1 MNTEDL
7 KAKYGKRLKMV
18 IIALSDEEKY
28 EFAVVRPSRHVIMA
42 MASKKDDLEAA
53 NEILIK
59 NCVQDGDMYALEDA
73 AVYTKMIETLGEM
86 ITGAQA
92 FIANA

>member
-7 KAKYGKRLKMV
+7 KVKYGKRLKMV
-18 IIALSDEEKY
+18 TITIADDESY

-53 NEILIK
+53 NDILIK
-59 NCVQDGDMYALEDA
+59 NCVQGGDMEALEDA
-73 AVYTKMIETLGEM
+73 AVYTKMVETLGEM

-92 FIANA
+92 FIKNA

>member
-1 MNTEDL
+1 MNIEDL

-18 IIALSDEEKY
+18 TITIAEDESY

-53 NEILIK
+53 NDILIK
-59 NCVQDGDMYALEDA
+59 TCVQDGDMEALEDA
-73 AVYTKMIETLGEM
+73 AVYTKMVETLGEM
-86 ITGAQA
+86 IAGAQA
-92 FIANA
+92 FIKNA

>member
-1 MNTEDL
+1 MNIEEL
-7 KAKYGKRLKMV
+7 KAKYGNRLKIV
-18 IIALSDEEKY
+18 TISISEDEKY

-59 NCVQDGDMYALEDA
+59 NCVQGGDMDALEDA

-86 ITGAQA
+86 IAGAQA
-92 FIANA
+92 FIKNA

>member
-18 IIALSDEEKY
+18 TIALSDEEKY

-53 NEILIK
+53 NDILIK
-59 NCVQDGDMYALEDA
+59 NCVQGGDMEALEDA

-86 ITGAQA
+86 INGAQA
-92 FIANA
+92 FIKNA

>member
-18 IIALSDEEKY
+18 TITIADDESY

-59 NCVQDGDMYALEDA
+59 NCVQGGDMEALEDA

-86 ITGAQA
+86 IAGAQA
-92 FIANA
+92 FIKNA

>member
-1 MNTEDL
+1 MNIEDL

-18 IIALSDEEKY
+18 TITIADDESY

-53 NEILIK
+53 NDILIK
-59 NCVQDGDMYALEDA
+59 NCVQGGDMEALEDA
-73 AVYTKMIETLGEM
+73 AVYTKMVETLGEM
-86 ITGAQA
+86 IAGAQA
-92 FIANA
+92 FIKNA

>member
-1 MNTEDL
+1 MNIEDL

-18 IIALSDEEKY
+18 TIAIAEDESY

-53 NEILIK
+53 NDILIK
-59 NCVQDGDMYALEDA
+59 NCVQGGDMEALEDA

-86 ITGAQA
+86 IAGAQA

>member
-1 MNTEDL
+1 MNIEEL

-18 IIALSDEEKY
+18 TITIADDESY

-53 NEILIK
+53 NDILIK
-59 NCVQDGDMYALEDA
+59 NCVQGGDMEALEDA
-73 AVYTKMIETLGEM
+73 AVYTKMVETLGEM
-86 ITGAQA
+86 IAGAQA
-92 FIANA
+92 FIKNA

>member
-18 IIALSDEEKY
+18 TITIADDESY

-53 NEILIK
+53 NDILIK
-59 NCVQDGDMYALEDA
+59 NCVQGGDMEALEDA
-73 AVYTKMIETLGEM
+73 AVYTKMVETLGEM
-86 ITGAQA
+86 IAGAQA
-92 FIANA
+92 FIKNA

>member
-1 MNTEDL
+1 MNNEEL

-18 IIALSDEEKY
+18 TITIAEDESY

-53 NEILIK
+53 NDILIK
-59 NCVQDGDMYALEDA
+59 NCVQGGDMEALDDA

-86 ITGAQA
+86 IAGAQA

>member
-1 MNTEDL
+1 MNIEDL

-18 IIALSDEEKY
+18 TISIAEDESY

-53 NEILIK
+53 NDILIK
-59 NCVQDGDMYALEDA
+59 NCVQGGDMEALEDA

-86 ITGAQA
+86 IAGAQA

>member
-1 MNTEDL
+1 MNNEDL
-7 KAKYGKRLKMV
+7 KAKYGKRLKM
-18 IIALSDEEKY
+18 ITITISDDESY

-53 NEILIK
+53 NDILIK
-59 NCVQDGDMYALEDA
+59 NCVQDGDMEALEDA

-86 ITGAQA
+86 IAGAQA
-92 FIANA
+92 FIKTV

>member
-1 MNTEDL
+1 MDIEAL
-7 KAKYGKRLKMV
+7 KAKYGKRLKLV
-18 IIALSDEEKY
+18 SIDISEDETY
-28 EFAVVRPSRHVIMA
+28 EYAVVRPSRHVIMA

-59 NCVQDGDMYALEDA
+59 NCVQAGDMEALEDA

-86 ITGAQA
+86 VSGAKA
-92 FIANA
+92 FITNA

>member
-18 IIALSDEEKY
+18 TIALSDEEKY
-28 EFAVVRPSRHVIMA
+28 EFSVVRPSRHVIMA

-59 NCVQDGDMYALEDA
+59 NCVQGGDMEALEDA

-92 FIANA
+92 FIKNA